1 MLTARSVIIFS
12 VVLVCLVMAGVLI
25 ELFQPPDS
33 GGKGRDSFGTTASGH
48 RAIFELLEEL
58 KVPVDRGLV
67 PPSSLIKEKDAT
79 VVFWGPDPQIIAAE
93 PAFLNQMKEWIR
105 NGGKVIVAVG
115 QTPPPLFRGM
125 RPKLGKDDAQLLEQL
140 GLPDVTTMVSLLV
153 TDGNPGQFHN
163 FDVKSD
169 GALSH
174 LNSHVKQLAAPAQVF
189 QEMEIEGKRTPDGSL
204 YHEKNDGTRH
214 TFACVYKVEKGEVL
228 VVSDAAL
235 FSNVVI
241 AKKDNAV
248 LAAHLLT
255 STGKPLVFDEFYHGL
270 TIRGNPAWLMTR
282 RPYGLL
288 MGVMI
293 LAALIW
299 AWRESV
305 RLGPSLDEK
314 SISRRSIGEYLD
326 AMAGLF
332 HRGDCRQY
340 TMRELKEGILWTL
353 SRRLGLARGKENV
366 QDVAA
371 VLARKHPESAAKLKK
386 SVEDI
391 DSMLSGKTPATE
403 LFAVKAAR
411 QITECL

>member
-12 VVLVCLVMAGVLI
+12 VVLVCLVMTGVLI

-33 GGKGRDSFGTTASGH
+33 GGNGRDSYGTTASGH
-48 RAIFELLEEL
+48 RAIFELLTEMN
-58 KVPVDRGLV
+58 VPADRGLV
-67 PPSSLIKEKDAT
+67 PPSSLIKEKDVT
-79 VVFWGPDPQIIAAE
+79 MIFWGADPQIIAAE
-93 PAFLNQMKEWIR
+93 PSFLNQMRDWIK
-105 NGGKVIVAVG
+105 NGGKVIVAIG

-125 RPKLGKDDAQLLEQL
+125 RPKLGKEDATILQEL
-140 GLPDVTTMVSLLV
+140 GLPDVTTMLSLLV

-163 FDVKSD
+163 FDVKSE
-169 GALSH
+169 GALDY
-174 LNSHVKQLAAPAQVF
+174 LNPLVKELAAPAQVF
-189 QEMEIEGKRTPDGSL
+189 QEMETEGKRKPDGSL
-204 YHEKNDGTRH
+204 FHEKKDGTRH
-214 TFACVYKVEKGEVL
+214 TLACLYKVEKGEVL

-282 RPYGLL
+282 QPYGLL

-293 LAALIW
+293 FAALIW

-305 RLGPSLDEK
+305 RLGPSLDE
-314 SISRRSIGEYLD
+314 SSVTRRSIGEYLQ

-353 SRRLGLARGKENV
+353 SRRLGMARGKENV
-366 QDVAA
+366 NDVAA
-371 VLARKHPESAAKLKK
+371 VLARKHPESAEKLKK
-386 SVEDI
+386 SVEQI
-391 DSMLSGKTPATE
+391 DSMLQGKTPATE